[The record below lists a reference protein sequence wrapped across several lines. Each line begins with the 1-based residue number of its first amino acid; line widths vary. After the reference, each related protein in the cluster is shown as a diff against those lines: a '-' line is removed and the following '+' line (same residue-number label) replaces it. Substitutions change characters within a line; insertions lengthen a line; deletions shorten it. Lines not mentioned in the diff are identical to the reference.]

1 MNGPV
6 ASIAARLGLRAPQ
19 RRALEILDR
28 IVALTPLRKDTD
40 AGAALAAI
48 RSAYPD
54 VADFERAFP
63 SVCFAL
69 ATGVGKTRLMGAFIS
84 YLHLGH
90 GVKNFFVLAPN
101 LTIYNKLIGDF
112 TPGGVKYVF
121 RGIAEFAAAPPVIV
135 TGETWD
141 RPLGDPFPVR
151 INIFNIAKIN
161 IEIRDGR
168 RQRIR
173 GFREEIGE
181 SYFDWLAGLDD
192 LVLVMD
198 ESHRYRGSAGTRA
211 INDLKPVLGLELT
224 ATPFVESPRG
234 PVPFRNVVYSYP
246 LARALEDGFV
256 KTPAVVTRRDFEP
269 ARVSAEALERLK
281 LEDGVGLHET
291 VKASLDLYARE
302 TGRKRVKPFVLIVAR
317 DTAHAAALMTWI
329 RSEAFFGG
337 RYEAKVI
344 QVDSSRTGPAEDEM
358 IERLLRVEDV
368 NEPTEI
374 VIHVNMLKEGWDV
387 TNLYTIIPLRAANAR
402 TLIEQSIGRGL
413 RLPYGVR
420 TGVTAVDRLNIVAHD
435 RFREIVDETS
445 RADSP
450 IRLQALEL
458 DPGSLAE
465 RTVTVV
471 SEPRLATA
479 LRLSATDPQDVE
491 AVLEV
496 IRQYETQPE
505 TLPDLRYL
513 HDPAVQASILRDAEH
528 GYRAGRA
535 TDPPPD
541 LGEVVRRVAGLVA
554 EHSISI
560 PQFARIPAGTR
571 RSGFRLFTLD
581 LAPFNYQPPSEELWL
596 EHLRTLKREVVR
608 LGVPEPRGASDPE
621 DDLVSG
627 LIDFDDVAYE
637 EQADLLYDL
646 AHQVVDHLRT
656 RMSPEAAGR
665 IIRFHRKEIAS
676 LVHRQ
681 MLAHVWQDDDAAF
694 DMVVTRGF
702 TGLRPSAFAAPAGEA
717 PLDFRTSPP
726 DKAGIA
732 RRLFGGFDRCLYP
745 VQKFHS
751 DPERLLAVILDREAL
766 KWFRPA
772 KGQFRITYRCEGEE
786 SEYQPDFVAEIAD
799 RILMIEVKAANQM
812 GDGVV
817 LAKRGAAVAWCGHA
831 TGHALRH
838 GAKPWTYVL
847 APHDAVASNM
857 TLGGLVQRFAVRAA
871 TAAP

>member
-28 IVALTPLRKDTD
+28 IVALTALRKDTD
-40 AGAALAAI
+40 GGAALAAI
-48 RSAYPD
+48 RSEFPD

-63 SVCFAL
+63 SLCFAL

-121 RGIAEFAAAPPVIV
+121 RGIAEFAATPPIIV

-168 RQRIR
+168 RPRIR

-246 LARALEDGFV
+246 LARAMEDGFV
-256 KTPAVVTRRDFEP
+256 KDPVVVTRQDFDP
-269 ARVSAEALERLK
+269 AGMPAGALERLK
-281 LEDGVGLHET
+281 LEDGLRLHET
-291 VKASLDLYARE
+291 IKVSLDVHARE
-302 TGRKRVKPFVLIVAR
+302 TGDPLVKPFVLVIAR
-317 DTAHAAALMTWI
+317 DTEHARALMTLI
-329 RSEAFFGG
+329 SSGDFFGG
-337 RYEAKVI
+337 QYDGKAI
-344 QVDSSRTGPAEDEM
+344 QVDSSRTGAAEDEM
-358 IERLLRVEDV
+358 IGRLLRVEEAS
-368 NEPTEI
+368 EPTEI
-374 VIHVNMLKEGWDV
+374 VVHVNMLKEGWDV
-387 TNLYTIIPLRAANAR
+387 TNLYTIVPLRAANAR
-402 TLIEQSIGRGL
+402 TLVEQSIGRGL
-413 RLPYGVR
+413 RLPYGRR
-420 TGVTAVDRLNIVAHD
+420 TGVPAIDQLNIVAHD
-435 RFREIVDETS
+435 RFKEIVDETNQP
-445 RADSP
+445 DSP
-450 IRLQALEL
+450 VRLRKLQL
-458 DPGSLAE
+458 DPVALAQ
-465 RTVTVV
+465 RTTTVV
-471 SEPRLATA
+471 VEPRLVAT
-479 LRLSATDPQDVE
+479 LRLVGSDARAVE
-491 AVLEV
+491 AVHWG
-496 IRQYETQPE
+496 IRQHETQPDRV
-505 TLPDLRYL
+505 PDLRYL
-513 HDPAVQASILRDAEH
+513 QEPAVQASILREAEH
-528 GYRAGRA
+528 AYQPGTSADTA
-535 TDPPPD
+535 PD
-541 LGEVVRRVAGLVA
+541 LGEIVRRVAGLVA
-554 EHSISI
+554 EHGISI

-581 LAPFNYQPPSEELWL
+581 LTPFNYQPPSEELWL

-637 EQADLLYDL
+637 HQADLLYDL
-646 AHQVVDHLRT
+646 ARQVVDHLGS
-656 RMSPEAAGR
+656 RMPAENISRVVRLHQKA
-665 IIRFHRKEIAS
+665 IAT

-681 MLAHVWQDDDAAF
+681 MEQHAWREPDAAF
-694 DMVVTRGF
+694 DVVVTRGF

-717 PLDFRTSPP
+717 PLDFRSSPP

-745 VQKFHS
+745 LQKFHS
-751 DPERLLAVILDREAL
+751 DPERLLAMILDRDAL

-786 SEYQPDFVAEIAD
+786 SEYQPDFVAEIPD

-812 GDGVV
+812 GHGVV
-817 LAKRGAAVAWCGHA
+817 LAKRDAAVAWCGHA